1 MTITPSDLARL
12 ATLAALD
19 VPADQLAT
27 LAAEVDRIVSYVGQ
41 LALGDEPADPP
52 AVAASVGVRLRAD
65 VVRPIPMLR
74 PLAEFA
80 PQFRDGFF
88 VVPRS
93 AGHGGP

>member
-12 ATLAALD
+12 AALAALD

-41 LALGDEPADPP
+41 LAGGVAPGDPP
-52 AVAASVGVRLRAD
+52 AAEPLAGVRFRPD
-65 VVRPIPMLR
+65 VVRPVPMDR
-74 PLAEFA
+74 TPADFA